1 MRRSKIRVT
10 SLWPHCKL
18 APSIKNRQINMVQKE
33 LLNVV
38 PVNIVAVQIHFILIS
53 TDYLQQQ

>member
-1 MRRSKIRVT
+1 
-10 SLWPHCKL
+10 
-18 APSIKNRQINMVQKE
+18 MVQKE

>member
-18 APSIKNRQINMVQKE
+18 ALSIKNRQINIVQKE